1 MKKRFLG
8 LVLAL
13 SCLLMPILT
22 ACSDG
27 ADYVA
32 TSKVKPMTITLY
44 GITGESTTEEAIL
57 AVQNELNQY
66 TEGNLNTRVLLRLFT
81 EDEYYEKLDEAIEK
95 AQAYKAN
102 NGEAEPAATENE
114 AETTDD
120 DGKGDRFEVKF
131 ENEKGTQVD
140 IFMVRGAEQLRKYAE
155 SKIAA
160 SLKIEEKSS
169 IIGQYISKRYL
180 ALASDGKP
188 TSGGNVNTK
197 ATLYGIPCNY
207 VVGDYTYLLVN
218 KEIASRY
225 GYAAQDVDT
234 LDELAFFLNDAA
246 TDYRDYITLYN
257 TPELNIE
264 TIGNTL
270 IGTTIANNTH
280 AFSYLQ
286 PGSLLSDNNFVN
298 YKKNIKLYELNG
310 YVTEGDYYSLPED
323 KKVAAAFVKGNAAL
337 PAEYED
343 DYIVVPYSKPCVEDI
358 GTVFCVSTLSAST
371 ARCLEVISAIMTN
384 TEYRNTLQYGVENK
398 HYKVN
403 DYTHEL
409 EIISDE
415 YSMNYADT
423 GNMFILKPNA
433 SMSKEMLALAA
444 NNWALA
450 KQQYRDASVNPYT
463 TPFVQF
469 ALKYYDDSNSA
480 SSVWYSDLYAYNM
493 AQLVAEFDDYKAGL
507 EAAIA
512 EEQAKVDAENEANK
526 DKDGWVNKEVDVQKI
541 TESFTTNYVKQ
552 FEATED
558 GEWYKTVLNGKVEA
572 NITSLLKEKKTIA
585 ESYYAAKAQAESKG
599 QTFDEAAWYKTIL
612 GGRTV
617 FSMAPIYDDSLAY
630 KAALKA
636 ARTQAEKDGV
646 EFVQA
651 DFDAAYEVEV
661 NVDAIIEEGKAFI
674 DAIAAAKAQTP
685 EGKKFDEDAF
695 TAEYIKADV
704 DEIKGRYTFAYAP
717 GSTSDNIA
725 AIEALTETYLN
736 KLMNYNPSSGKTFEE
751 HAAIVASQYM
761 EEAVVALMLDT
772 TYGDSIV
779 AQYIA
784 WAAGAGVVAGK

>member
-1 MKKRFLG
+1 MKRRFLG

-27 ADYVA
+27 SDYVA

-81 EDEYYEKLDEAIEK
+81 EDEYYEKLDEAIAK
-95 AQAYKAN
+95 AQDYKE
-102 NGEAEPAATENE
+102 NGTTAPTVTENE
-114 AETTDD
+114 SEDT
-120 DGKGDRFEVKF
+120 DGKSDRFEVKF

-140 IFMVRGAEQLRKYAE
+140 IFMVRGADQLHKYVE
-155 SKIAA
+155 SNIAA

-169 IIGQYISKRYL
+169 IIGKYISARYL

-207 VVGDYTYLLVN
+207 VVGDYTYLLIN
-218 KEIASRY
+218 KEIANRY

-270 IGTTIANNTH
+270 IGTTIANDTH

-286 PGSLLSDNNFVN
+286 PGSLLSDTNFVN

-310 YVTEGDYYSLPED
+310 YVTDGDYYSLPEG
-323 KKVAAAFVKGNAAL
+323 KKVAAAFLKGNAAL

-343 DYIVVPYSKPCVEDI
+343 DYIVVPYSNPCVEDL
-358 GTVFCVSTLSAST
+358 GTVFCVSTLTTST

-415 YSMNYADT
+415 YSMNYEDT
-423 GNMFILKPNA
+423 GNMFILKPNT

-463 TPFVQF
+463 TPYVQF
-469 ALKYYDDSNSA
+469 ALKYYDNTNCA
-480 SSVWYSDLYAYNM
+480 SSVWYSDNFAYNM

-526 DKDGWVNKEVDVQKI
+526 DKNGWVNKEVDVQKI
-541 TESFTTNYVKQ
+541 TESFTTAFVKQ
-552 FEATED
+552 FEASEE
-558 GEWYKTVLNGKVEA
+558 GEWYKAVLNGKVET
-572 NITSLLKEKKTIA
+572 NLINTLTEKKKVA
-585 ESYYAAKAQAESKG
+585 ESYYAAKAEAESKG
-599 QTFDEAAWYKTIL
+599 EAFDEAAWYKTIL
-612 GGRTV
+612 GGRTA
-617 FSMAPIYDDSLAY
+617 FNLYPIYDDTLAY

-636 ARTQAEKDGV
+636 AKNEAEKNGV
-646 EFVQA
+646 TFVQA

-661 NVDAIIEEGKAFI
+661 NVDTIVNDGKAFI
-674 DAIAAAKAQTP
+674 DALAAAKTQTP
-685 EGKKFDEDAF
+685 EGKKFNEDAF
-695 TAEYIKADV
+695 TAEYIKADAE
-704 DEIKGRYTFAYAP
+704 EIKQNHTFAYAP
-717 GSTSDNIA
+717 GKTADNIA
-725 AIEALTETYLN
+725 AIETLTEIYLE

-751 HAAIVASQYM
+751 HAANIASQYM
-761 EEAVVALMLDT
+761 EEAAVALMLDAS
-772 TYGDSIV
+772 YGDSIV
-779 AQYIA
+779 AQYVA
-784 WAAGAGVVAGK
+784 WAAKASVVEGK